1 MLKKQ
6 RIDME
11 IYKIGSRGEVVR
23 QIQKALHIAA
33 DGIYGKLTAE
43 AVTAFQRYAGFTPN
57 GAVGAV
63 TWDGIAGLYSDL
75 RFGYEKRPYQA
86 PGYVIR

>member
-1 MLKKQ
+1 ME
-6 RIDME
+6 DME

-43 AVTAFQRYAGFTPN
+43 AVTAFQREHGLKP
-57 GAVGAV
+57 
-63 TWDGIAGLYSDL
+63 DGIVGPATRGQELHRPGHPCVAQGAWL
-75 RFGYEKRPYQA
+75 RRHWLSLRR
-86 PGYVIR
+86 VS